1 MKSLQSYINEGL
13 ISDIILRLLDASIAW
28 IGKGLDFIGDNI
40 KASTSEL
47 WSTYKDS
54 LKNAGDN
61 PNANKQNPL
70 YNIKNEKEFSK
81 FIIENGLSAKT
92 FGERLKEIDKVM
104 GLFAEA
110 TQTGED
116 DEAYV
121 KMYCE
126 LHYLNSKMTSASDT
140 ATAEEKKAAADK
152 ITEILNKGGQYRK
165 IMKQIGLKQASI
177 DKRNQAKQKKQQNQQ
192 NQEPQ
197 AAN

>member
-92 FGERLKEIDKVM
+92 FSERLKEIDKVM

-110 TQTGED
+110 TQTGEE